1 MYISVCVCVCV
12 FFFCLVFFSS
22 SQSCISY
29 LIEVIP
35 TIVNLGWIFFQCI
48 FGGHIIKWNL
58 PIPCKW
64 WSTLLKN
71 GTAPPTSIFL
81 FERPTLFFF
90 PSKFLMIPNGYLPNI
105 ILGICWVSQWKIKL
119 KKSADP
125 LCNLMPKPHYAG
137 VGALLYTL

>member
-1 MYISVCVCVCV
+1 MCFFLFGFFFFKSIMYFVPYWSHSYNCKPWVDFFSMYIWRAHYQMESTYPLQMVKHVV
-12 FFFCLVFFSS
+12 
-22 SQSCISY
+22 
-29 LIEVIP
+29 E
-35 TIVNLGWIFFQCI
+35 
-48 FGGHIIKWNL
+48 KWNG
-58 PIPCKW
+58 PSNKHFSFRKTYP
-64 WSTLLKN
+64 
-71 GTAPPTSIFL
+71 
-81 FERPTLFFF
+81 FFF